1 MSQIAEERATV
12 SSLAV
17 NQSCSFSSISV
28 DEILDASNTTNLG
41 HQWRHQ
47 NQSAAAEPT
56 TRVSSNVL
64 YSFMEL
70 PPEDRVFTTENSA
83 VGTIASAVNTENSC
97 RGPPPPYQ
105 GIVIEGDVAR
115 EIQSDITNVS
125 YSIQEQP
132 PAYQVSFTRDSELE
146 VIENFTNT
154 TYSSQESLVEYLPL
168 PADGSRVGTVQNVV
182 NDIYTERRLPPTYDE
197 AVTTFTESG
206 AVHDILNVSNSNQD
220 LVQTYLAV
228 TDEANGVR
236 TVQAATNHTYSSGE
250 Y

>member
-154 TYSSQESLVEYLPL
+154 TY
-168 PADGSRVGTVQNVV
+168 
-182 NDIYTERRLPPTYDE
+182 
-197 AVTTFTESG
+197 
-206 AVHDILNVSNSNQD
+206 
-220 LVQTYLAV
+220 
-228 TDEANGVR
+228 
-236 TVQAATNHTYSSGE
+236 
-250 Y
+250 